1 MKKSRKKYVGEGTKF
16 FINFL
21 PDDIFNSFSEEE
33 KLSYREYRRY
43 QRFCGE
49 GGLRIKK
56 YQLEIEKLNQK
67 INEERKKIK
76 GIMDEDGWEKK
87 MEFFYNDVSHLDKN
101 LKLNVSIEK
110 RNRTSK
116 SKKVIDGELPTIS
129 FERTN
134 KTYKGKK
141 LDNNF
146 KFYGRVENLS
156 NRKDFYFGDEVDM
169 RKGLEEIFF
178 EDWSKDDFDSVKDEL
193 KSIMSQFSRY
203 HIFKSDLMEF
213 KVESYNIKSLVEW
226 CKWCEENGVNRY
238 EWGGMR

>member
-1 MKKSRKKYVGEGTKF
+1 MKKSKKKYVGEGTKF
-16 FINFL
+16 FIDFL

-33 KLSYREYRRY
+33 RLSYREYRRY

-56 YQLEIEKLNQK
+56 YQLEIEKLTQK

-116 SKKVIDGELPTIS
+116 SKKVTAQTNLLPAGIYTVRVMFTNGKTS
-129 FERTN
+129 ER
-134 KTYKGKK
+134 K
-141 LDNNF
+141 LVV
-146 KFYGRVENLS
+146 RP
-156 NRKDFYFGDEVDM
+156 
-169 RKGLEEIFF
+169 
-178 EDWSKDDFDSVKDEL
+178 
-193 KSIMSQFSRY
+193 
-203 HIFKSDLMEF
+203 
-213 KVESYNIKSLVEW
+213 
-226 CKWCEENGVNRY
+226 
-238 EWGGMR
+238 

>member
-1 MKKSRKKYVGEGTKF
+1 MKKSKKKYVGEGTKF
-16 FINFL
+16 FIDFL

-33 KLSYREYRRY
+33 RLSYREYRRY

-56 YQLEIEKLNQK
+56 YQLEIEKLTQK
-67 INEERKKIK
+67 INEERNKIK

-129 FERTN
+129 FERVN
-134 KTYKGKK
+134 QTYGGKEVK
-141 LDNNF
+141 KNY

-156 NRKDFYFGDEVDM
+156 NRTTFYFGDEIDM

-203 HIFKSDLMEF
+203 HIFKSNWMEF

>member
-129 FERTN
+129 FERVN
-134 KTYKGKK
+134 KTYGGKEVK
-141 LDNNF
+141 KNY

-203 HIFKSDLMEF
+203 HIFKSDWMEF

>member
-56 YQLEIEKLNQK
+56 YQLEIEKLTQK

-110 RNRTSK
+110 RNRISK
-116 SKKVIDGELPTIS
+116 SKKVEDGELKVMS
-129 FERTN
+129 YERTN

-203 HIFKSDLMEF
+203 HIFKSNWMEF
-213 KVESYNIKSLVEW
+213 KVGTYNIKSLVEW

>member
-1 MKKSRKKYVGEGTKF
+1 MKKSKKKYVGEGTKF
-16 FINFL
+16 FIDFL

-56 YQLEIEKLNQK
+56 YQLEIEKLTQK

-129 FERTN
+129 FERVN
-134 KTYKGKK
+134 QTYGGKEVK
-141 LDNNF
+141 KNY

-156 NRKDFYFGDEVDM
+156 NRTTFYFGDEIDM

-203 HIFKSDLMEF
+203 HIFKSNWMEF
-213 KVESYNIKSLVEW
+213 KVGTYNTKSLVDW

>member
-1 MKKSRKKYVGEGTKF
+1 MKKRKKNYVGDGGKF
-16 FINFL
+16 FIDFL

-33 KLSYREYRRY
+33 RLSYREYRRY

-116 SKKVIDGELPTIS
+116 SKKVEDGELKVMS
-129 FERTN
+129 YERTN
-134 KTYKGKK
+134 NTYRGKK

-156 NRKDFYFGDEVDM
+156 NRTTFYFGDEIEM

-203 HIFKSDLMEF
+203 HIFKSNWMEF
-213 KVESYNIKSLVEW
+213 KVGTYNIKSLVDW

>member
-1 MKKSRKKYVGEGTKF
+1 MKKRGRNYVGQGGKF
-16 FINFL
+16 FIDFL
-21 PDDIFNSFSEEE
+21 PEDIFNSFSEEE
-33 KLSYREYRRY
+33 KVNYREYRRY

-49 GGLRIKK
+49 SGLRIKK

-67 INEERKKIK
+67 INEEKKKVK
-76 GIMDEDGWEKK
+76 GYKDEDGWEKK
-87 MEFFYNDVSHLDKN
+87 MEFFYNGVSHLDKN

-110 RNRTSK
+110 RDRTSK
-116 SKKVIDGELPTIS
+116 SKKVEDGKMKIMDY
-129 FERTN
+129 ERTN

-141 LDNNF
+141 LNFNF

-156 NRKDFYFGDEVDM
+156 NRINFYFGDELDI
-169 RKGLEEIFF
+169 RKGLGEIFL

-203 HIFKSDLMEF
+203 HIFKSNWNEF
-213 KVESYNIKSLVEW
+213 KVGTYNMTTLVEW
-226 CKWCEENGVNRY
+226 CKWCEENEVNRY

>member
-56 YQLEIEKLNQK
+56 YQLEIEKLTQK

-129 FERTN
+129 FERVN
-134 KTYKGKK
+134 QTYGGKEVK
-141 LDNNF
+141 KNY

-203 HIFKSDLMEF
+203 HIFKSNWMEF
-213 KVESYNIKSLVEW
+213 KVGTYNIKSLVEW

>member
-1 MKKSRKKYVGEGTKF
+1 MKKRKKNYVGDGGKF
-16 FINFL
+16 FIDFL

-33 KLSYREYRRY
+33 RLSYREYRRY

-67 INEERKKIK
+67 INEEKKKLK

-116 SKKVIDGELPTIS
+116 SKKVEDGELKVMNY
-129 FERTN
+129 ERTN
-134 KTYKGKK
+134 NTYRGKK

-156 NRKDFYFGDEVDM
+156 NRTTFYFGDEIDM

-203 HIFKSDLMEF
+203 HIFKSNWMEF
-213 KVESYNIKSLVEW
+213 KVGTYNIKSLVDW

>member
-1 MKKSRKKYVGEGTKF
+1 MKKSKKKYVGEGTKF

-56 YQLEIEKLNQK
+56 YQLEIEKLTQK

-110 RNRTSK
+110 RNRISK
-116 SKKVIDGELPTIS
+116 SKKVEDGELKVMS
-129 FERTN
+129 YERTN

-203 HIFKSDLMEF
+203 HIFKSDWMEF

>member
-1 MKKSRKKYVGEGTKF
+1 
-16 FINFL
+16 
-21 PDDIFNSFSEEE
+21 
-33 KLSYREYRRY
+33 
-43 QRFCGE
+43 
-49 GGLRIKK
+49 
-56 YQLEIEKLNQK
+56 
-67 INEERKKIK
+67 
-76 GIMDEDGWEKK
+76 MDEDGWEKK

-110 RNRTSK
+110 RNRISK
-116 SKKVIDGELPTIS
+116 SKKVEDGELKVMS
-129 FERTN
+129 YERTN

-203 HIFKSDLMEF
+203 HIFKSNWMEF
-213 KVESYNIKSLVEW
+213 KVGTYNTKSLVDW